1 MVTDIFPFQP
11 CWTGV
16 VFFFRFTVVHSAK
29 AIWVYY
35 FLLLALPVF
44 LFTFLWRYL
53 GNHGESKQVAD
64 AADDS
69 DEDLSAVTLP

>member
-1 MVTDIFPFQP
+1 MGACSQNAWQ
-11 CWTGV
+11 C
-16 VFFFRFTVVHSAK
+16 
-29 AIWVYY
+29 
-35 FLLLALPVF
+35 
-44 LFTFLWRYL
+44 YL